1 MISELH
7 ELSELSE
14 LNGGTGLSAR
24 TDYLTQLRK
33 LAADCRS
40 IEIPGQ
46 PDSPSDDTQDQLTVL
61 ARALERLERLEEQV
75 NEMHMAQHS
84 TTGMTVALERRVA
97 ALELSA
103 PTAQSWRDL
112 VQGIRAI
119 RDVVLSQA
127 TQRSRPA
134 DDD

>member
-61 ARALERLERLEEQV
+61 ARALERLEEQV

-97 ALELSA
+97 AL
-103 PTAQSWRDL
+103 TARE
-112 VQGIRAI
+112 
-119 RDVVLSQA
+119 
-127 TQRSRPA
+127 P
-134 DDD
+134 